1 MPIVFVTL
9 MNANVAAALFILA
22 VFIYKGIYSEYA
34 KNFVPAFAITGLVAT
49 TTGFY
54 QTFTANMPGSWN
66 IVMGEPSVLIGVL
79 LLALA
84 WSISRSY
91 SFAPLAVYGLAA
103 GIVAVTVGSRVIN
116 LGLGRDSL
124 ETGLAILIAGVPGI
138 LALPA
143 AFWARSSPGASRI
156 FQWLA
161 IILLVIAAGMLA
173 YASINGYWDHLE
185 AYQDFV
191 PIYNR

>member
-1 MPIVFVTL
+1 MAIVFVTL

-22 VFIYKGIYSEYA
+22 VFVYKGIYSEYA
-34 KNFVPAFAITGLVAT
+34 RNFIPAFAITGLVAT

-54 QTFTANMPGSWN
+54 QTFTAPMPGSWN
-66 IVMGEPSVLIGVL
+66 IAMGEPSVLIGVL
-79 LLALA
+79 LLGAA
-84 WSISRSY
+84 WTLSRSY
-91 SFAPLAVYGLAA
+91 SFAPLGVYAFAA
-103 GIVAVTVGSRVIN
+103 GVVAVTVGARVIN
-116 LGLGRDSL
+116 LELGRDSL
-124 ETGLAILIAGVPGI
+124 ETGVAIIVAGVPGI

-143 AFWARSSPGASRI
+143 AFWARSAPGASRI

-161 IILLVIAAGMLA
+161 IILLVVAAGMLA